1 MFFFDFLGGDLWI
14 IATIFAA
21 ITQTIRSA
29 IQRQMQPILGDDGA
43 SYIRFLYALPFALLM
58 LYGYGVFAG
67 VGLPDTNWRFWL
79 WVNSAALTQ
88 ILFTVLLIR
97 MFSRR
102 SFAAGTAFSKT
113 EVLQAAILEIIILGV
128 MVSLLTGFAIVLG
141 VVAVI
146 LLSFAKSAKTPQ
158 AILASLVS
166 RSSLIGLGSGTFLG
180 LCTVSYKVAAVSLT
194 WGDSG
199 GGDLFMRVL
208 YTGGVAT
215 LIQVV
220 VMGVWMAFFTRQQ
233 FIASFVYWRGSIWA
247 GFFGALSTVGWF
259 TAFVLQSVAAVRAV
273 GQIELLITL
282 AISIFWF
289 KEQSNRLEVFAIV
302 MLTISIIM
310 VLLGS

>member
-1 MFFFDFLGGDLWI
+1 MFFFDFLGGDLWV

-58 LYGYGVFAG
+58 LYGYGIFAG
-67 VGLPDTNWRFWL
+67 VGLPDTNWQFWL
-79 WVNSAALTQ
+79 WVNIAALTQ

-97 MFSRR
+97 MFSSR

-113 EVLQAAILEIIILGV
+113 EVLQAALLEIIILGV

-194 WGDSG
+194 

-220 VMGVWMAFFTRQQ
+220 VMGAWMALFTRQQ
-233 FIASFVYWRGSIWA
+233 FIASFVHWRGSIWA

>member
-1 MFFFDFLGGDLWI
+1 MFFFDFLGVDLWV

-29 IQRQMQPILGDDGA
+29 IQRQMKPILGDDGA

-146 LLSFAKSAKTPQ
+146 LLSFAKSAKTPK

-194 WGDSG
+194 GS
-199 GGDLFMRVL
+199 DLFMRVL

-215 LIQVV
+215 LIQVA
-220 VMGVWMAFFTRQQ
+220 VMGAWMAFFTRQQ
-233 FIASFVYWRGSIWA
+233 FIASFVHWRGSIWA

>member
-1 MFFFDFLGGDLWI
+1 MFVVDSLGVDLWV

-67 VGLPDTNWRFWL
+67 VGLPDTNWQFWL
-79 WVNSAALTQ
+79 WVNIAALTQ

-194 WGDSG
+194 GS
-199 GGDLFMRVL
+199 DLFMRVL

-220 VMGVWMAFFTRQQ
+220 VMGAWMAFFTRQQ
-233 FIASFVYWRGSIWA
+233 FIASFVHWRGSIWA

>member
-1 MFFFDFLGGDLWI
+1 MFFFDFLGGDLWV

-67 VGLPDTNWRFWL
+67 VGLPDTNWQFWL
-79 WVNSAALTQ
+79 WVNIAALTQ

-113 EVLQAAILEIIILGV
+113 EVLQAALLEIIILGV

-166 RSSLIGLGSGTFLG
+166 RSSLIGLASGTFLG

-194 WGDSG
+194 GS
-199 GGDLFMRVL
+199 DLFMRVL

-215 LIQVV
+215 LIQVA

-233 FIASFVYWRGSIWA
+233 FIASFVHWRGSIWA

>member
-1 MFFFDFLGGDLWI
+1 MFVVDSLGGDLWV

-67 VGLPDTNWRFWL
+67 VGLPDTNWQFWL

-158 AILASLVS
+158 AIVASLVS

-194 WGDSG
+194 GGRFIHACALHRRGGDADSG
-199 GGDLFMRVL
+199 GGD
-208 YTGGVAT
+208 GGVD
-215 LIQVV
+215 
-220 VMGVWMAFFTRQQ
+220 
-233 FIASFVYWRGSIWA
+233 
-247 GFFGALSTVGWF
+247 GFFHAP
-259 TAFVLQSVAAVRAV
+259 
-273 GQIELLITL
+273 
-282 AISIFWF
+282 AIYC
-289 KEQSNRLEVFAIV
+289 
-302 MLTISIIM
+302 
-310 VLLGS
+310 

>member
-194 WGDSG
+194 

-233 FIASFVYWRGSIWA
+233 FIASFVHWRGSIWA

-289 KEQSNRLEVFAIV
+289 KEQSNRLEVFAII

>member
-1 MFFFDFLGGDLWI
+1 MFVVDSLGGDLWV

-58 LYGYGVFAG
+58 LYGYGVWAG

-79 WVNSAALTQ
+79 WVNIAALTQ

-146 LLSFAKSAKTPQ
+146 LLSFAKSAKTPK

-194 WGDSG
+194 GS
-199 GGDLFMRVL
+199 DLFMRVL

-220 VMGVWMAFFTRQQ
+220 VMGAWMAFFTRQQ
-233 FIASFVYWRGSIWA
+233 FIASFVHWRGSIWA

>member
-1 MFFFDFLGGDLWI
+1 MFFVDLLGADLWI

-58 LYGYGVFAG
+58 LYGYGIWAG
-67 VGLPDTNWRFWL
+67 VGLPSPNWQFWL
-79 WVNSAALTQ
+79 WVNIAALTQ

-113 EVLQAAILEIIILGV
+113 EVLQAALLEIIILGV

-158 AILASLVS
+158 AIMASLVS

-194 WGDSG
+194 

-220 VMGVWMAFFTRQQ
+220 VMGAWMAFFTRQQ
-233 FIASFVYWRGSIWA
+233 FIASFVHWRGSIWA

-289 KEQSNRLEVFAIV
+289 KEQSNRLEVFAII

>member
-1 MFFFDFLGGDLWI
+1 M
-14 IATIFAA
+14 
-21 ITQTIRSA
+21 
-29 IQRQMQPILGDDGA
+29 
-43 SYIRFLYALPFALLM
+43 
-58 LYGYGVFAG
+58 
-67 VGLPDTNWRFWL
+67 
-79 WVNSAALTQ
+79 
-88 ILFTVLLIR
+88 
-97 MFSRR
+97 
-102 SFAAGTAFSKT
+102 
-113 EVLQAAILEIIILGV
+113 
-128 MVSLLTGFAIVLG
+128 
-141 VVAVI
+141 
-146 LLSFAKSAKTPQ
+146 
-158 AILASLVS
+158 
-166 RSSLIGLGSGTFLG
+166 
-180 LCTVSYKVAAVSLT
+180 
-194 WGDSG
+194 
-199 GGDLFMRVL
+199 
-208 YTGGVAT
+208 AT

>member
-58 LYGYGVFAG
+58 LYGYGIWAG
-67 VGLPDTNWRFWL
+67 VGLPDTNWQFWL
-79 WVNSAALTQ
+79 WVNIAALTQ

-158 AILASLVS
+158 AIMASLVS

-194 WGDSG
+194 

-215 LIQVV
+215 LIQVA
-220 VMGVWMAFFTRQQ
+220 VMGVWMALFTRQQ
-233 FIASFVYWRGSIWA
+233 FIASFVHWRGSIWA

-289 KEQSNRLEVFAIV
+289 KEQSNRLEVFAII

>member
-1 MFFFDFLGGDLWI
+1 MFFVDLWGVDLWV

-21 ITQTIRSA
+21 VTQTIRSA

-58 LYGYGVFAG
+58 LYGYGIWAG
-67 VGLPDTNWRFWL
+67 VGLPSPNGRFWL
-79 WVNSAALTQ
+79 WVNIAALTQ

-158 AILASLVS
+158 AIMASLIS
-166 RSSLIGLGSGTFLG
+166 RSSLIGLASGTFLG

-194 WGDSG
+194 
-199 GGDLFMRVL
+199 GGDLLMRVL

-220 VMGVWMAFFTRQQ
+220 VMGAWMMLFTRQQ
-233 FIASFVYWRGSIWA
+233 FIASFVHWRRSIWA

-289 KEQSNRLEVFAIV
+289 KEQSTRLEIFAII

>member
-1 MFFFDFLGGDLWI
+1 MFFVDLWV

-29 IQRQMQPILGDDGA
+29 IQRQMKPILGDDGA

-58 LYGYGVFAG
+58 LYGYGILAG
-67 VGLPDTNWRFWL
+67 VGLPDTNWQFWV
-79 WVNSAALTQ
+79 WVNIAALTQ

-166 RSSLIGLGSGTFLG
+166 RSSLIGLASGTFLG

-194 WGDSG
+194 

-215 LIQVV
+215 LIQVAA
-220 VMGVWMAFFTRQQ
+220 MGAWMAFFTRQQ
-233 FIASFVYWRGSIWA
+233 FIASFVHWRGSIWA